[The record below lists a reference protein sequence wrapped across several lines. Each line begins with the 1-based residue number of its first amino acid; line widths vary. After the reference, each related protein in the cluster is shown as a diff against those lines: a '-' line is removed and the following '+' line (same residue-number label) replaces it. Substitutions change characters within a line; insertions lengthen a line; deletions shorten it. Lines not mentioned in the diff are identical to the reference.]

1 MIHPFAYHPQLV
13 HVEVALLAP
22 QLLQHLPHHL
32 GGGEALGLP
41 AGGAIVET
49 VLGMAPAQAER
60 RLLPLL
66 LGAELLLQRQ
76 ALRQRLVEAEQ
87 VLGQQGPQWA
97 IIGRNVVLE
106 AAHQR
111 LGDGL
116 GHRGGKLQ
124 PPGGEPRA
132 QEGDGN
138 DGAALAD
145 VGGKLLQLLLIA
157 EQLGAGR
164 VEDATIHPLRLHQAA
179 QIVQQVGEGY
189 GGRAGAHPLGRHH
202 HGQVE
207 HQIPHHLEGGGAGP
221 YDDAGP
227 QLHRGHPRLPKQL
240 AAVATGVEMAA
251 VAGDRLYGPQID
263 DAAHPGGAGG
273 GGEVL
278 HPLLLQPVKTGAC
291 PHGVHQIEDGIHP
304 GKGRQQGD
312 RF

>member
-1 MIHPFAYHPQLV
+1 M
-13 HVEVALLAP
+13 
-22 QLLQHLPHHL
+22 
-32 GGGEALGLP
+32 
-41 AGGAIVET
+41 
-49 VLGMAPAQAER
+49 
-60 RLLPLL
+60 
-66 LGAELLLQRQ
+66 
-76 ALRQRLVEAEQ
+76 
-87 VLGQQGPQWA
+87 
-97 IIGRNVVLE
+97 
-106 AAHQR
+106 
-111 LGDGL
+111 
-116 GHRGGKLQ
+116 
-124 PPGGEPRA
+124 
-132 QEGDGN
+132 
-138 DGAALAD
+138 
-145 VGGKLLQLLLIA
+145 GGKLLQLLLIA

-164 VEDATIHPLRLHQAA
+164 VEDAAIHPLRLHQAA

-240 AAVATGVEMAA
+240 AAVATGVEVAA

-263 DAAHPGGAGG
+263 DTAHPGGAGG

-278 HPLLLQPVKTGAC
+278 HPLLLQPVKTGAS

-312 RF
+312 GLEAVGETKLHPLRQAAGAAGPGDDPVAQPLQMGDQIGTYVTRRTHHQTVSHSNTPCHPPWTRTTIGQSGAIQNASQ